1 MLQYHARQDVRCA
14 TLGGEG
20 RVVSSRCSLVLE
32 QEKLI
37 RDVLRFSTRV
47 LSEYD
52 RAKDIVKPP
61 ESIQN
66 N

>member
-1 MLQYHARQDVRCA
+1 M
-14 TLGGEG
+14 
-20 RVVSSRCSLVLE
+20 VSSRCSLVLE